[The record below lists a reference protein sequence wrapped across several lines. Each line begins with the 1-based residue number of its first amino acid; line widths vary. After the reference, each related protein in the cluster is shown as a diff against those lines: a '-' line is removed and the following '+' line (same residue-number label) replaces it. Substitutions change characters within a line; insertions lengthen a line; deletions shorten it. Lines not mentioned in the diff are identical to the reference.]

1 MVRYCIFDTETTGL
15 PKQRNAKPEQHYLF
29 PHVVQLS
36 WLIYDDGKNTI
47 DQIEDHIIKIPEDV
61 EIPKVCSDIHGI
73 TKEISNEKGE
83 DINEVLRQFTAAWL
97 SCHIL
102 VGHNLKFDNS
112 VLQAEYCRNR
122 TINWLGRH
130 RKIEYCTM
138 KKGLLWT
145 NFWLPSKFK
154 PGTKYKK
161 PPKLMELH
169 QELFETI
176 PNNLHN
182 SMIDVFV
189 TFRCLH
195 QMIYERD
202 IFDGVKHVELTDYYN
217 NMCGL

>member
-1 MVRYCIFDTETTGL
+1 
-15 PKQRNAKPEQHYLF
+15 
-29 PHVVQLS
+29 
-36 WLIYDDGKNTI
+36 
-47 DQIEDHIIKIPEDV
+47 
-61 EIPKVCSDIHGI
+61 
-73 TKEISNEKGE
+73 
-83 DINEVLRQFTAAWL
+83 
-97 SCHIL
+97 
-102 VGHNLKFDNS
+102 
-112 VLQAEYCRNR
+112 
-122 TINWLGRH
+122 
-130 RKIEYCTM
+130 M